1 MRSKMIRIAVDA
13 LGGDF
18 APKEVV
24 AGAMQAARENPCQLI
39 LVGGPGEIET
49 ELAQH
54 DTNGLEIEIE
64 PADDVIRMDEQPSVA
79 LRQKPNASILVSN
92 GMVRDGR
99 ADASVTMG
107 HTGAGMIAALW
118 TLGRIEG
125 IQRPAGGTTYFG
137 LAPNTFLLDLGLN
150 VDCKPQ
156 FLLQFAVMGAIY
168 MEQMR
173 GIVNPTV
180 ALLSN
185 GAEDNKGNEI
195 VREAFPLLKKS
206 GLNFIGNVEGMDVA
220 FGNANVIVT
229 DGFAGNI
236 VLKLTEGL
244 TEALLDVAER
254 DVRAVLPPDVY
265 QERALPVL
273 RRVRQVMDYAEIG
286 GVPVLGVN
294 GVSVI
299 GHGRSQARAVASAI
313 RQARTAV
320 EHDLVGAIRRGWERV
335 AQREDL

>member
-1 MRSKMIRIAVDA
+1 MISIAVDA

-18 APKEVV
+18 APTEVV
-24 AGAMQAARENPCQLI
+24 AGAVQAARENPYRLI
-39 LVGGPGEIET
+39 LVGGPAEMEA
-49 ELAQH
+49 ELARH
-54 DTNGLEIEIE
+54 DTNGLEIDIE
-64 PADDVIRMDEQPSVA
+64 PADDVIRMDEQPAVA
-79 LRQKPNASILVSN
+79 LRQKPKASILVSN

-125 IQRPAGGTTYFG
+125 IQRPAAGITYFG
-137 LAPNTFLLDLGLN
+137 LQPNTFILDVGLN

-156 FLLQFAVMGAIY
+156 YLLQFALMGAIY

-173 GIVNPTV
+173 GIANPTV

-185 GAEDNKGNEI
+185 GAEDNKGSELG
-195 VREAFPLLKKS
+195 REAFPLLKKS
-206 GLNFIGNVEGMDVA
+206 GLNFIGNVEGMDIA
-220 FGNANVIVT
+220 FGKANVIVS
-229 DGFAGNI
+229 DGFAGNV

-254 DVRAVLPPDVY
+254 DVRAALPPDVY
-265 QERALPVL
+265 EERALPVL
-273 RRVRQVMDYAEIG
+273 RHVRDVMDYAGIG
-286 GVPVLGVN
+286 AAPVLGVN

-299 GHGRSQARAVASAI
+299 GHGRSRARAVTSAI
-313 RQARTAV
+313 RQARMAV
-320 EHDLVGAIRRGWERV
+320 EHDLVGAIRRGWEKV
-335 AQREDL
+335 AQREGL